1 MIKLILTIGA
11 AALVAITAS
20 AQSFQTYTNA
30 QLDSNTLAASS
41 SNPWSTNTVDV
52 TRYSFIVLTAS
63 GQGSSISTNTGSFTF
78 LASADNTNWETTPR
92 FGLTANFY
100 GTNIWSASS
109 NVDVRDIGYL
119 KPYRAASSATNSQTN
134 VTFSVK
140 GKNYPRN

>member
-1 MIKLILTIGA
+1 MNKLLNTGA
-11 AALVAITAS
+11 AILLAITAS

-30 QLDSNTLAASS
+30 QLDSNTVAASS

-52 TRYSFIVLTAS
+52 TRYSHIVLTAS
-63 GQGSSISTNTGSFTF
+63 GAGSAASTNTGTFSF
-78 LASADNTNWETTPR
+78 LASSDNATWETVPR
-92 FGLTANFY
+92 FALTFNCY

-119 KPYRAASSATNSQTN
+119 KPYRVASSATNSQTN
-134 VTFSVK
+134 VTFTVK